1 MRNVPTALVGG
12 FDRAFV
18 AWVALAL
25 ALMLLALPWQR
36 VVLAD
41 GIQDAVSQSMQNH
54 DEDDPRP
61 SPGEESSWQSL
72 ESVEDDAL
80 VHDRHVFVLVGLRLE
95 LPPVSQFQPDALH
108 TRKLERPPRHTA

>member
-1 MRNVPTALVGG
+1 MRNVPTALVGR

-18 AWVALAL
+18 AWVAL

-36 VVLAD
+36 VVPTD
-41 GIQDAVSQSMQNH
+41 DVQDVASPSMQHH

-72 ESVEDDAL
+72 ESFEDDAF
-80 VHDRHVFVLVGLRLE
+80 VHDRHVFVLAGLRLE
-95 LPPVSQFQPDALH
+95 FPPVSQFEPDSLH
-108 TRKLERPPRHTA
+108 TREPERPPLHTA